1 MEDVEVLM
9 DQNYPHECIKKIID
23 WRVLNPLQEAR
34 TLSTDVFQDVRR
46 RREEAPLEDSR
57 ENLNSIFSMDTLVTY
72 LVYTRTRIH
81 GRNRWEKNYAMR
93 RRIFLFL
100 LWWKSLL
107 LLRFDHFKYPQ
118 IPFMVFSAVFHCR
131 APARTR
137 WSNARGFH
145 LPGLGTKRF
154 SSLL

>member
-1 MEDVEVLM
+1 
-9 DQNYPHECIKKIID
+9 
-23 WRVLNPLQEAR
+23 
-34 TLSTDVFQDVRR
+34 VFQDVRR

-100 LWWKSLL
+100 L
-107 LLRFDHFKYPQ
+107 
-118 IPFMVFSAVFHCR
+118 
-131 APARTR
+131 
-137 WSNARGFH
+137 
-145 LPGLGTKRF
+145 
-154 SSLL
+154 

>member
-23 WRVLNPLQEAR
+23 WRGLNPLQEAR

-72 LVYTRTRIH
+72 LVYTRTRIVTWSKSV
-81 GRNRWEKNYAMR
+81 GKK
-93 RRIFLFL
+93 
-100 LWWKSLL
+100 LWYEEEDFFVSPLMEKSLVVTIWSL
-107 LLRFDHFKYPQ
+107 Q
-118 IPFMVFSAVFHCR
+118 IPTISFH
-131 APARTR
+131 
-137 WSNARGFH
+137 
-145 LPGLGTKRF
+145 GLLSSVSLSRPRKDQVVQCKGF
-154 SSLL
+154 SSTRSWNKTI